1 MKQASQTLKIMR
13 RAQTAAG
20 FSTIELLI
28 VASLVIAL
36 TAISIFML
44 SPQRR
49 AYRSED
55 AAAQTANFLR
65 DAYQRALSQR
75 QIFRVQ
81 IDRANRLIQ
90 IIDENKLPQG
100 DEREVRRDV
109 FQQSL
114 DGTFPLRRI
123 SALPR
128 HVRRTLCANAC

>member
-65 DAYQRALSQR
+65 DAYQRALSHR
-75 QIFRVQ
+75 QIFGVQ
-81 IDRANRLIQ
+81 LDRANRPIQLIY
-90 IIDENKLPQG
+90 ETKLPHA
-100 DEREVRRDV
+100 
-109 FQQSL
+109 
-114 DGTFPLRRI
+114 DGP
-123 SALPR
+123 A
-128 HVRRTLCANAC
+128 V